1 MASLH
6 RLTIY
11 EGDYIMKQYKKLW
24 ALITLLCFALTLF
37 PAAALAANESIGIA
51 ALAEVS
57 SVFIS
62 DDTSAKVDES
72 VDIRFSFDG
81 QLNKVTTT
89 PNVYVWFVKDGSD
102 VPAIAVTSENGLTQ
116 SDIGVFTIPAAQ
128 VAEGIKY
135 SFRFSNTGN
144 YTVAAA
150 FNNPADVA
158 GTTAEKV
165 KNVENKITSLSS
177 KKSVEISSKT
187 DSDLYQLQLIDNAGL
202 GFGIKEGDKLAN
214 NGSTTIGAG
223 GNLSVSGVNNHLNTN
238 GVASDDITFKLLDK
252 DGKAVKGATVK
263 LSTSNTNCIVNKE
276 TVTTDQL
283 GQFKFTI
290 AITEESPNT
299 DGFTVYMECGSYE
312 AKLIITASSTSAH
325 DLTVTKMP
333 QNPIS
338 TDDATAGSTLDDI
351 WVAVKDVNGNFVK
364 PFALQPG
371 GKFAEPAFAAVN
383 VSVGLQGTQFDFTT
397 DYIDTWGKSAEE
409 YVSIVSQPAGSEL
422 ENKDIW
428 LCPVGQDAAYQNT
441 LYTAENLIAGDYTI
455 RVALQNGKHTD
466 ISFKIAEMG
475 TPVKLAVTPKA
486 AVMELGSK
494 TSASFDLVDANGVK
508 CDALKKGTDIAVSGY
523 GVLKTQIVEK
533 DNKVDIYSKND
544 DKYAG
549 NDIKI
554 VATNDRYNL
563 VGESTIQI
571 NDGKS
576 FLYCPTTTATVNTP
590 VDLNY
595 LLMNGQ
601 NMMNITI
608 GSNAADLAAFYTD
621 STGKVN
627 YDVMPTGTFRV
638 TGGQTSFVVASKP
651 EGAKVNLDARAAGGS
666 ISSISG
672 DCYAVGRIESDT
684 IGPVTIRMA
693 IGVEIKQEDGSWS
706 PRYYEGTQTILFTQ
720 AGMGKTVIM
729 SIGSNEII
737 ANSDKVSIDAAP
749 TVQNSRTYV
758 PFRALAEAF
767 GAEVAYDEATQA
779 VTAEL
784 NGVTVVM
791 TIGSATYTVNG
802 EEQTMDVA
810 PFINGSRTMVPVRFA
825 AEAFGIKVIP
835 TYNQDG
841 STADILFNL

>member
-37 PAAALAANESIGIA
+37 PAAALAANKSIGIA

-62 DDTSAKVDES
+62 GDTSAKVDES

-116 SDIGVFTIPAAQ
+116 SDIGVFTIPAAK

-177 KKSVEISSKT
+177 KKSVEINSKT

-409 YVSIVSQPAGSEL
+409 YVSIISQPTGSEL

-494 TSASFDLVDANGVK
+494 TSASFDLVDVNGVK

-608 GSNAADLAAFYTD
+608 GSNTSDLAAFYTD

-627 YDVMPTGTFRV
+627 YDAMPTGTFRV

-749 TVQNSRTYV
+749 TVQDSRTYV

-767 GAEVAYDEATQA
+767 GAEVAYDETTQA

-791 TIGSATYTVNG
+791 TIGSATYTVNN
-802 EEQTMDVA
+802 EEQIMDVA
-810 PFINGSRTMVPVRFA
+810 PFINGSRTMVPVRFV

-835 TYNQDG
+835 TYDQDG
-841 STADILFNL
+841 ATADILFNL

>member
-116 SDIGVFTIPAAQ
+116 SDIGVFTIPAAK

-299 DGFTVYMECGSYE
+299 DGFTLYMECGSYE

-397 DYIDTWGKSAEE
+397 DYVDTWGKSAEE

-549 NDIKI
+549 KDIKI

-590 VDLNY
+590 VDLTY

-608 GSNAADLAAFYTD
+608 GSNAADLAAFLD
-621 STGKVN
+621 
-627 YDVMPTGTFRV
+627 YDAMPTGTFRV

-791 TIGSATYTVNG
+791 TIGSATYTVND

-810 PFINGSRTMVPVRFA
+810 PFINGSRTMVPVRFV

-835 TYNQDG
+835 TYDQDG
-841 STADILFNL
+841 ATADILFNL